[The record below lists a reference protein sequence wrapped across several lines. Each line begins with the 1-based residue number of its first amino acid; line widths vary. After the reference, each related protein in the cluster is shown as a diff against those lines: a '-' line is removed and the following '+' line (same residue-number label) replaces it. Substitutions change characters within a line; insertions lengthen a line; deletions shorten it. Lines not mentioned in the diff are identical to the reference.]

1 MSASVDGRGER
12 EKYFPRVGSVRPSHL
27 LYSAGVGAVVDL
39 PSISVLVRGLDT
51 WDYSRV
57 VPVAIQEERLL
68 ANVRRVLG
76 PQVAELREPPI
87 PEDEGYAGTG
97 QSDRVGVPVVPFPQW
112 LRCTACDRLGRLDE
126 GSLWKFV
133 NRVRSRP
140 DLARFA
146 HAQCP
151 SRRNDPIAVPARF
164 VLACPA
170 GHLDE
175 FPWVS
180 FVHRNKPC
188 PEGSGGRLSMED
200 KAGNIGPNVIV
211 KCECGARRNMLQ
223 SVGPDAAGRLP
234 RCRGRHPHLGL
245 FDSECPRANEV
256 RTLVLGASNQ
266 WFAVGLSALHLPSRS
281 HGLAA
286 EIERL
291 WSILREVR
299 SEDQLDLALRMM
311 GELVGLRPHGT
322 TAVWKAIDQYRRA
335 VDAGALA
342 GGPTDLR
349 VAEYEALTDQSGSV
363 DQEDFTIRTVRVAD
377 AATSLVEQVVLVE
390 RLKVARAFVGFT
402 RLDAPEWNQALPETM
417 VRLSNLEPTWVPA
430 TQTRGEGIFIRL
442 REDVLTEWE
451 KHADVHPHVEA
462 LEAAYGRF
470 RLNRKREPTG
480 WPGARYLLLHTLSHM
495 LIRQMSLECGYSSA
509 SLAERIYH
517 DLDGRPAAGIL
528 IYTAAPDS
536 EGTLGGLVSLGEPDR
551 FGGLFRDAVDE
562 ARWCSSDP
570 LCAEREPVDPEDFV
584 HGAACHACLF
594 LSETTCERGNR
605 FLDRSLVVPL
615 DPRPE
620 LAILPSA

>member
-1 MSASVDGRGER
+1 MSAAIDGRRER

-27 LYSAGVGAVVDL
+27 LYAAGVGAVVDL
-39 PSISVLVRGLDT
+39 PSLSVLVRGLDT

-57 VPVAIQEERLL
+57 VPVSIQEERLL

-76 PQVAELREPPI
+76 SQVAELREPPI
-87 PEDEGYAGTG
+87 REDEGYNGTG
-97 QSDRVGVPVVPFPQW
+97 QTDRIGVPVLPFPQW
-112 LRCTACDRLGRLDE
+112 LRCTACDRLGRLEE

-133 NRVRSRP
+133 NRIRSRP

-151 SRRNDPIAVPARF
+151 SRRTDPIAVPARF

-180 FVHRNKPC
+180 FVHRGKEC
-188 PEGSGGRLSMED
+188 PEGTGGRLSMED

-223 SVGPDAAGRLP
+223 AIGPDAAQRLP
-234 RCRGRHPHLGL
+234 RCRGRHPHLGV
-245 FDSECPRANEV
+245 FEAECPRASDV

-266 WFAVGLSALHLPSRS
+266 WFAISLSALHLPSRG
-281 HGLAA
+281 HGIAS
-286 EIERL
+286 EVERL
-291 WSILREVR
+291 WSVLREVR
-299 SEDQLDLALRMM
+299 SEDQLDLALRIAA
-311 GELVGLRPHGT
+311 ELVGLRVYGAST
-322 TAVWKAIDQYRRA
+322 VWKAIESHRQ
-335 VDAGALA
+335 VLESGAPA
-342 GGPTDLR
+342 GPTDLR
-349 VAEYEALTDQSGSV
+349 VAEYEALTDTSGSD
-363 DQEDFTIRTVRVAD
+363 DQEDFTTKAARVAD
-377 AATSLVEQVVLVE
+377 SAGGLIEQVVLVE
-390 RLKVARAFVGFT
+390 RLRVARAFVGFT
-402 RLDAPEWNQALPETM
+402 RLDPPDWNQLAPEGM
-417 VRLSNLEPTWVPA
+417 VRLSNSEPTFVPA

-442 REDVLTEWE
+442 REDVVSKWE
-451 KHADVHPHVEA
+451 KEANVHAHVEA
-462 LEAAYGRF
+462 LEAAYCRF

-495 LIRQMSLECGYSSA
+495 LVRQMSLECGYSSA
-509 SLAERIYH
+509 SLGERIYH
-517 DLDGRPAAGIL
+517 DLDGEPAAGIL

-536 EGTLGGLVSLGEPDR
+536 EGTLGGLVALGEPER
-551 FGGLFRDAVDE
+551 FGGLFRDAIE
-562 ARWCSSDP
+562 AARWCSSDP
-570 LCAEREPVDPEDFV
+570 LCAEREPIDPDEFV

-605 FLDRSLVVPL
+605 FLDRSLLVPL

-620 LAILPSA
+620 LAILRSS